1 MSAGIRLAALL
12 LVVAQPAAA
21 QGFLEQFSYE
31 GLRLSG
37 VGVEL
42 GVMASD
48 RLTRGLSPA
57 VRVDY
62 GIVAPNVR
70 VLLGVAYSRGD
81 FNAEEIAAFEA
92 QLRRIV
98 DDPTGDFTIGVGR
111 ITLSDVQADLSLQY
125 LFDADARLTTYLGGG
140 VAVHIRNGTGDAI
153 DDTFVEDALDTI
165 AAGLVASLGAQ
176 FALTPGLHL
185 TADFRGGLT
194 SELRTASARGGVM
207 IRLPRP
213 AGGPAR

>member
-1 MSAGIRLAALL
+1 
-12 LVVAQPAAA
+12 VA

-42 GVMASD
+42 GVIASD
-48 RLTRGLSPA
+48 RLTRELSPA

-62 GIVAPNVR
+62 GMVAPNVR

-98 DDPTGDFTIGVGR
+98 DDPTGDFTIAVGR
-111 ITLSDVQADLSLQY
+111 VTLTDVQADLSLQY
-125 LFDADARLTTYLGGG
+125 LFDAGARLTTYLGGG

-176 FALTPGLHL
+176 FALTRSLHL

-194 SELRTASARGGVM
+194 SELRTASARGGMM

-213 AGGPAR
+213 AAAPAR